1 MRIQDCGGKYGDVLV
16 LGFQE
21 NKNITMDELCEK
33 IHKKACYFAPK
44 KAKSYIV
51 EKQENTNYHGT
62 PVKHQT
68 GYFTIHVS
76 YFTRSNEGWKID
88 KC

>member
-16 LGFQE
+16 LGLQV
-21 NKNITMDELCEK
+21 NKSIMAGELAEE
-33 IHKKACYFAPK
+33 IHKKACHFAPK

-51 EKQENTNYHGT
+51 EKQESTNYHGT

-68 GYFTIHVS
+68 GYFTIHIA
-76 YFTRSNEGWKID
+76 YFTRLNEGWKL
-88 KC
+88 KP